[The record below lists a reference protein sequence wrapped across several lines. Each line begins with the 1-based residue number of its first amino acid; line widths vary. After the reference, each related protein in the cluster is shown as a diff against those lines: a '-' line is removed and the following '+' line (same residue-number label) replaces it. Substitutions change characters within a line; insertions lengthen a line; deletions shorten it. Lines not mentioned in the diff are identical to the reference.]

1 MSDFFKSKKHTY
13 ISAKVMIFYF
23 LIVGIAFCIY
33 MSFLLRN
40 EKEQTQKYNVELAV
54 FNQMVENEQK
64 EIKRLKTDIESLTQ
78 QYEDL
83 SSKKEIEKELFNRV
97 YDNYINEIE
106 LYKKYAGFTRV
117 SGEGIDIGIDD
128 SQIIEKPDAYLVHD
142 EYLAEI
148 INVLK
153 GAGARAI
160 AINGQRVTAITECLC
175 LGPSIRVNGVR
186 LFAPYHIEAIG
197 NPDELS
203 KAFKKSNIY
212 ETMRSND
219 LIVDIVKKRE
229 IIIDKSNINIS
240 NAINELEVIE

>member
-13 ISAKVMIFYF
+13 ISARMMIVYF
-23 LIVGIAFCIY
+23 LIFGTVFCVY

-54 FNQMVENEQK
+54 YNQMLENEQK
-64 EIKRLKTDIESLTQ
+64 EIKRLKADIESLTQ
-78 QYEDL
+78 QYEEI
-83 SSKKEIEKELFNRV
+83 SSKKEIEKNLFDRV
-97 YDNYINEIE
+97 YNNYINEIE

-142 EYLAEI
+142 EYLAQI

-203 KAFKKSNIY
+203 DAFKKSSIY
-212 ETMRSND
+212 ETIRNND
-219 LIVDIVKKRE
+219 LIIDVVKKRE
-229 IIIDKSNINIS
+229 IVIDKANINIS
-240 NAINELEVIE
+240 NAIKELEVIE